1 MNMMIEKPWYKH
13 FWVWFI
19 LAPPM
24 ASVVLGLLLVVTA
37 YKHADDLVV
46 DDYRKIGRA
55 FEQQFER
62 DRIAESLQVTARGSI
77 DRDAGTVNL
86 LLTLQGELP
95 ATLLFRAI
103 HPTEA
108 DRDLETVLTRGEG
121 DVYHGRFTKS
131 PDDRRYLQL
140 EPADRS
146 WRVTSELESGADAM
160 TFAATHN
167 DR

>member
-1 MNMMIEKPWYKH
+1 MSTMTEKPWYKH

-19 LAPPM
+19 LAPPI
-24 ASVVLGLLLVVTA
+24 ASIILGLSLVVTA

-62 DRIAESLQVTARGSI
+62 DRMAEFLNVAARGSI

-86 LLTLQGELP
+86 LLTMDGEMP
-95 ATLLFRAI
+95 ASLLLRAV

-108 DRDLETVLTRGEG
+108 DRDLDVVLTRGEG
-121 DVYHGRFTKS
+121 DVFHGRFTKA
-131 PDDRRYLQL
+131 PRDRRYLQL
-140 EPADRS
+140 EPADSS
-146 WRVTSELESGADAM
+146 WRVTSELAAEVSAVS
-160 TFAATHN
+160 FAAVRH
-167 DR
+167 